1 MNEILTVSQL
11 NRYVKSLLDG
21 DFRLRDLFLRG
32 EISNYTRHYRSGHLY
47 FTLKEGGSAVK
58 AVMFAGYAQEL
69 AFEPENGMAVI
80 LRCSVSLYE
89 RDGSYQIYVYEMQ
102 PDGRGA
108 LQVAFEQL
116 YRKLQ
121 VQGLFDET
129 NKKPIPRF
137 AQRIGVVTSE
147 TGAALQDILNILSRR
162 CPMAQVVF
170 APALV
175 QGREA
180 PDSLIAALQALDEWG
195 KCDVIIIGRGGG
207 SMEDLWCFNDE
218 RLVRQIVAC
227 HTPIISAVGHET
239 DFTLCDY
246 AADLRAPTP
255 SAAAELASV
264 KMEQLEE
271 RLEILADR
279 TKRAAGHY
287 LAQKEQ
293 QLQRLSLQLT
303 HLTPER
309 RLQEYAE
316 KLQNLWNMIQ
326 SSEKSVIIKKQEALR
341 LQSARLQ
348 ALDPMARLAGGYS
361 MVLKDGRVLSS
372 VQQVQKGDSLQVRLH
387 DGVLRVV
394 TEQVTPLKECE
405 KCRKNKT
412 LKSICR
418 SWRKSQKSW
427 SRAISIW
434 TSR

>member
-11 NRYVKSLLDG
+11 NRYVKSVLDG

-58 AVMFAGYAQEL
+58 AMMFAGYAQKL

-361 MVLKDGRVLSS
+361 IVLKDGRVLSS
-372 VQQVQKGDSLQVRLH
+372 IQQVQEGDHLQVRLH
-387 DGVLRVV
+387 DGTLRVL
-394 TEQVTPLKECE
+394 TEEVTPLKECE
-405 KCRKNKT
+405 KCRKN
-412 LKSICR
+412 
-418 SWRKSQKSW
+418 
-427 SRAISIW
+427 
-434 TSR
+434 

>member
-1 MNEILTVSQL
+1 MVSVLNEILTVSQL

-287 LAQKEQ
+287 LAQKDQ

-361 MVLKDGRVLSS
+361 IVLKDGRVLSS
-372 VQQVQKGDSLQVRLH
+372 IQQVQEGDHLQVRLH
-387 DGVLRVV
+387 DGTLRVL
-394 TEQVTPLKECE
+394 TEEVTPLKECE
-405 KCRKNKT
+405 KCRKN
-412 LKSICR
+412 
-418 SWRKSQKSW
+418 
-427 SRAISIW
+427 
-434 TSR
+434 

>member
-47 FTLKEGGSAVK
+47 FTLKEGGSVVK

-69 AFEPENGMAVI
+69 AFEPENGMSVI

-121 VQGLFDET
+121 MQGLFDET

-162 CPMAQVVF
+162 CPMAQVVL

-361 MVLKDGRVLSS
+361 IVLKDGRVLSS
-372 VQQVQKGDSLQVRLH
+372 IQQAQEGDHLQVRLH
-387 DGVLRVV
+387 DGTLRVL
-394 TEQVTPLKECE
+394 TEEVTPLKECE
-405 KCRKNKT
+405 KCRKN
-412 LKSICR
+412 
-418 SWRKSQKSW
+418 
-427 SRAISIW
+427 
-434 TSR
+434 

>member
-47 FTLKEGGSAVK
+47 FTLKEGGSVVK

-162 CPMAQVVF
+162 CPMAQVVL

-271 RLEILADR
+271 RLEILEDR
-279 TKRAAGHY
+279 TKRAAGHC

-361 MVLKDGRVLSS
+361 IVLKDGRVLSS
-372 VQQVQKGDSLQVRLH
+372 IQQAQEGDHLQVRLH
-387 DGVLRVV
+387 DGTLRVL
-394 TEQVTPLKECE
+394 TEEVTPLKECE
-405 KCRKNKT
+405 KCRKN
-412 LKSICR
+412 
-418 SWRKSQKSW
+418 
-427 SRAISIW
+427 
-434 TSR
+434 

>member
-11 NRYVKSLLDG
+11 NRYVKSVLDG

-47 FTLKEGGSAVK
+47 FTLKEGGSAAK

-162 CPMAQVVF
+162 CPMAQVVL

-279 TKRAAGHY
+279 TKRAAGHC

-293 QLQRLSLQLT
+293 QLQRLSLQLA

-361 MVLKDGRVLSS
+361 IVLKDGRVLSS
-372 VQQVQKGDSLQVRLH
+372 IQQVQEGDHLQVRLH
-387 DGVLRVV
+387 DGTLRVL
-394 TEQVTPLKECE
+394 TEEVTPLKECE
-405 KCRKNKT
+405 KCRKN
-412 LKSICR
+412 
-418 SWRKSQKSW
+418 
-427 SRAISIW
+427 
-434 TSR
+434 

>member
-372 VQQVQKGDSLQVRLH
+372 IQQAQEGDHLQVRLH
-387 DGVLRVV
+387 DGTLRVL
-394 TEQVTPLKECE
+394 TEEVTPLKECE
-405 KCRKNKT
+405 KCRKN
-412 LKSICR
+412 
-418 SWRKSQKSW
+418 
-427 SRAISIW
+427 
-434 TSR
+434 

>member
-279 TKRAAGHY
+279 TKRAAGHC

-316 KLQNLWNMIQ
+316 KLQNFWNMIQ

-372 VQQVQKGDSLQVRLH
+372 IQQAQEGDHLQVRLH
-387 DGVLRVV
+387 DGTLRVL
-394 TEQVTPLKECE
+394 TEEVTPLKECE
-405 KCRKNKT
+405 KCRKN
-412 LKSICR
+412 
-418 SWRKSQKSW
+418 
-427 SRAISIW
+427 
-434 TSR
+434 

>member
-1 MNEILTVSQL
+1 MIV
-11 NRYVKSLLDG
+11 
-21 DFRLRDLFLRG
+21 
-32 EISNYTRHYRSGHLY
+32 
-47 FTLKEGGSAVK
+47 
-58 AVMFAGYAQEL
+58 
-69 AFEPENGMAVI
+69 
-80 LRCSVSLYE
+80 
-89 RDGSYQIYVYEMQ
+89 
-102 PDGRGA
+102 
-108 LQVAFEQL
+108 
-116 YRKLQ
+116 
-121 VQGLFDET
+121 
-129 NKKPIPRF
+129 
-137 AQRIGVVTSE
+137 
-147 TGAALQDILNILSRR
+147 
-162 CPMAQVVF
+162 
-170 APALV
+170 
-175 QGREA
+175 
-180 PDSLIAALQALDEWG
+180 
-195 KCDVIIIGRGGG
+195 GRGGG
-207 SMEDLWCFNDE
+207 SIEDLWAFNE
-218 RLVRQIVAC
+218 EIVARAVYEC
-227 HTPIISAVGHET
+227 SVPVISAVGHET
-239 DFTLCDY
+239 DTTIADFV
-246 AADLRAPTP
+246 ADLRAPTP

-394 TEQVTPLKECE
+394 TEEVTPLKECE
-405 KCRKNKT
+405 KCRKN
-412 LKSICR
+412 
-418 SWRKSQKSW
+418 
-427 SRAISIW
+427 
-434 TSR
+434 

>member
-11 NRYVKSLLDG
+11 NRYVKSVLDG

-89 RDGSYQIYVYEMQ
+89 RDGNYQIYVYEMQ

-227 HTPIISAVGHET
+227 HAPIISAVGHET

-372 VQQVQKGDSLQVRLH
+372 VQQVQKGDILQVRLH

-394 TEQVTPLKECE
+394 TEEVTPLKECE
-405 KCRKNKT
+405 KCRKN
-412 LKSICR
+412 
-418 SWRKSQKSW
+418 
-427 SRAISIW
+427 
-434 TSR
+434 

>member
-1 MNEILTVSQL
+1 MVSILNEILTVSQL
-11 NRYVKSLLDG
+11 NRYVKSVLDG

-162 CPMAQVVF
+162 CPMAQVVL

-279 TKRAAGHY
+279 TKRAAGHC

-372 VQQVQKGDSLQVRLH
+372 IQQVQEGDHLQVRLH
-387 DGVLRVV
+387 DGTLRVV

-405 KCRKNKT
+405 KCRKN
-412 LKSICR
+412 
-418 SWRKSQKSW
+418 
-427 SRAISIW
+427 
-434 TSR
+434 

>member
-1 MNEILTVSQL
+1 MVSVLNEILTVSQL

-47 FTLKEGGSAVK
+47 FTLKEGGSAFK
-58 AVMFAGYAQEL
+58 AVMFSGYAQEI

-195 KCDVIIIGRGGG
+195 KCEVIIIGRGGG

-405 KCRKNKT
+405 KCRKN
-412 LKSICR
+412 
-418 SWRKSQKSW
+418 
-427 SRAISIW
+427 
-434 TSR
+434 

>member
-162 CPMAQVVF
+162 CPMAQVVL

-279 TKRAAGHY
+279 TKRAAGHC

-293 QLQRLSLQLT
+293 QLQRLSLQLA

-361 MVLKDGRVLSS
+361 IVLKDGRVLSS
-372 VQQVQKGDSLQVRLH
+372 IQQVQEGDHLQVRLH
-387 DGVLRVV
+387 DGTLRVL
-394 TEQVTPLKECE
+394 TEEVTPLKECE
-405 KCRKNKT
+405 KCRKN
-412 LKSICR
+412 
-418 SWRKSQKSW
+418 
-427 SRAISIW
+427 
-434 TSR
+434 

>member
-1 MNEILTVSQL
+1 MVSVLNEILTVSQL
-11 NRYVKSLLDG
+11 NRYVKSVLDG

-58 AVMFAGYAQEL
+58 AMMFAGYAQKL

-279 TKRAAGHY
+279 TKRAAGHC

-405 KCRKNKT
+405 KCRKN
-412 LKSICR
+412 
-418 SWRKSQKSW
+418 
-427 SRAISIW
+427 
-434 TSR
+434 

>member
-89 RDGSYQIYVYEMQ
+89 RDGNYQIYVYEMQ

-162 CPMAQVVF
+162 CPMAQVVL

-372 VQQVQKGDSLQVRLH
+372 IQQAQEGDHLQVRLH
-387 DGVLRVV
+387 DGTLRVL

-405 KCRKNKT
+405 KCRKN
-412 LKSICR
+412 
-418 SWRKSQKSW
+418 
-427 SRAISIW
+427 
-434 TSR
+434 

>member
-11 NRYVKSLLDG
+11 NRYVKSVLDG

-162 CPMAQVVF
+162 CPMAQVVL

-279 TKRAAGHY
+279 TKRAAGHC

-293 QLQRLSLQLT
+293 QLQRLSLQLA

-372 VQQVQKGDSLQVRLH
+372 IQQAQEGDHLQVRLH
-387 DGVLRVV
+387 DGTLRVL
-394 TEQVTPLKECE
+394 TEEVTPLKECE
-405 KCRKNKT
+405 KCRKN
-412 LKSICR
+412 
-418 SWRKSQKSW
+418 
-427 SRAISIW
+427 
-434 TSR
+434 

>member
-89 RDGSYQIYVYEMQ
+89 RDGNYQIYVYEMQ

-162 CPMAQVVF
+162 CPMAQVVL

-279 TKRAAGHY
+279 TKRAAGHC

-293 QLQRLSLQLT
+293 QLQRLSLQLA

-372 VQQVQKGDSLQVRLH
+372 IQQAQEGDHLQVRLH
-387 DGVLRVV
+387 DGTLRVL
-394 TEQVTPLKECE
+394 TEEVTPLKECE
-405 KCRKNKT
+405 KCRKN
-412 LKSICR
+412 
-418 SWRKSQKSW
+418 
-427 SRAISIW
+427 
-434 TSR
+434 

>member
-162 CPMAQVVF
+162 CPMAQVVL

-279 TKRAAGHY
+279 TKRAAGHC

-293 QLQRLSLQLT
+293 QLQRLSLQLA

-372 VQQVQKGDSLQVRLH
+372 IQQVQEGDHLQVRLY
-387 DGVLRVV
+387 DGTLRVL
-394 TEQVTPLKECE
+394 TEEVTPLKECE
-405 KCRKNKT
+405 KCRKN
-412 LKSICR
+412 
-418 SWRKSQKSW
+418 
-427 SRAISIW
+427 
-434 TSR
+434 

>member
-1 MNEILTVSQL
+1 MDFIISFVMLIF
-11 NRYVKSLLDG
+11 LL
-21 DFRLRDLFLRG
+21 
-32 EISNYTRHYRSGHLY
+32 I
-47 FTLKEGGSAVK
+47 
-58 AVMFAGYAQEL
+58 
-69 AFEPENGMAVI
+69 
-80 LRCSVSLYE
+80 
-89 RDGSYQIYVYEMQ
+89 
-102 PDGRGA
+102 
-108 LQVAFEQL
+108 
-116 YRKLQ
+116 
-121 VQGLFDET
+121 
-129 NKKPIPRF
+129 
-137 AQRIGVVTSE
+137 
-147 TGAALQDILNILSRR
+147 GAADYACGSRLGLGGEFTKALMTSGR
-162 CPMAQVVF
+162 LLLCMSEFMVL

-279 TKRAAGHY
+279 TKRAAGHC

-372 VQQVQKGDSLQVRLH
+372 IQQAQEGDHLQVRLH
-387 DGVLRVV
+387 DGTLRVL
-394 TEQVTPLKECE
+394 TEEVTPLKECG
-405 KCRKNKT
+405 KCRKN
-412 LKSICR
+412 
-418 SWRKSQKSW
+418 
-427 SRAISIW
+427 
-434 TSR
+434 

>member
-1 MNEILTVSQL
+1 MVSVLNEILTVSQL
-11 NRYVKSLLDG
+11 NRYVKSVLDG

-58 AVMFAGYAQEL
+58 AMMFAGYAQKL

-264 KMEQLEE
+264 KMEELEE

-361 MVLKDGRVLSS
+361 IVLKDGRVLSS
-372 VQQVQKGDSLQVRLH
+372 IQQVQEGDHLQVRLH
-387 DGVLRVV
+387 DGTLRVL
-394 TEQVTPLKECE
+394 TEEVTPLKECE
-405 KCRKNKT
+405 KCRKN
-412 LKSICR
+412 
-418 SWRKSQKSW
+418 
-427 SRAISIW
+427 
-434 TSR
+434 

>member
-1 MNEILTVSQL
+1 MVSVLNEILTVSQL

-361 MVLKDGRVLSS
+361 MVLKDGCVLSS
-372 VQQVQKGDSLQVRLH
+372 IQQVQEGDHLQVRLH
-387 DGVLRVV
+387 DGTLRVL
-394 TEQVTPLKECE
+394 TEEVTPLKECE
-405 KCRKNKT
+405 KCRKN
-412 LKSICR
+412 
-418 SWRKSQKSW
+418 
-427 SRAISIW
+427 
-434 TSR
+434 

>member
-1 MNEILTVSQL
+1 MVSVLNEILTVSQL

-162 CPMAQVVF
+162 CPIAQVVF

-279 TKRAAGHY
+279 TKRAAGHC

-309 RLQEYAE
+309 RLQECAE

-361 MVLKDGRVLSS
+361 IVLKDGRVLSS
-372 VQQVQKGDSLQVRLH
+372 IQQVQEGDHLQVRLH
-387 DGVLRVV
+387 DGTLRVL
-394 TEQVTPLKECE
+394 TEEVTPLKECE
-405 KCRKNKT
+405 KCRKN
-412 LKSICR
+412 
-418 SWRKSQKSW
+418 
-427 SRAISIW
+427 
-434 TSR
+434 

>member
-1 MNEILTVSQL
+1 MVSILNEILTVSQL
-11 NRYVKSLLDG
+11 NRYVKSVLDG

-32 EISNYTRHYRSGHLY
+32 EISNYTRHYRRGHLY
-47 FTLKEGGSAVK
+47 FTLKEGGSVVK

-69 AFEPENGMAVI
+69 AFEPENGMSVI

-279 TKRAAGHY
+279 TKRAAGHC

-394 TEQVTPLKECE
+394 TEEVTPLKECE
-405 KCRKNKT
+405 KCRKN
-412 LKSICR
+412 
-418 SWRKSQKSW
+418 
-427 SRAISIW
+427 
-434 TSR
+434 

>member
-175 QGREA
+175 HGREA

-361 MVLKDGRVLSS
+361 IVLKDGRVLSS
-372 VQQVQKGDSLQVRLH
+372 IQQVQEGDHLQVRLH
-387 DGVLRVV
+387 DGTLRVL
-394 TEQVTPLKECE
+394 TEEVTPLKECE
-405 KCRKNKT
+405 KCRKN
-412 LKSICR
+412 
-418 SWRKSQKSW
+418 
-427 SRAISIW
+427 
-434 TSR
+434 

>member
-1 MNEILTVSQL
+1 MVSVLNEILTVSQL

-180 PDSLIAALQALDEWG
+180 PDSLIAALRALDEWG

-279 TKRAAGHY
+279 TKRAAGHC

-293 QLQRLSLQLT
+293 QLQRLSLQLA

-372 VQQVQKGDSLQVRLH
+372 IQQVQEGDHLQVRLH
-387 DGVLRVV
+387 DGTLRVL
-394 TEQVTPLKECE
+394 TEEVTPLKECE
-405 KCRKNKT
+405 KCRKN
-412 LKSICR
+412 
-418 SWRKSQKSW
+418 
-427 SRAISIW
+427 
-434 TSR
+434 

>member
-58 AVMFAGYAQEL
+58 AVMFAGYAQKL

-372 VQQVQKGDSLQVRLH
+372 IQQVQEGDHLQVRLH
-387 DGVLRVV
+387 DGTLRVL
-394 TEQVTPLKECE
+394 TEEVTPLKECE
-405 KCRKNKT
+405 KCRKN
-412 LKSICR
+412 
-418 SWRKSQKSW
+418 
-427 SRAISIW
+427 
-434 TSR
+434 

>member
-1 MNEILTVSQL
+1 MVSVLNEILTVSQL

-162 CPMAQVVF
+162 CPIAQVVF

-271 RLEILADR
+271 RLEILADC
-279 TKRAAGHY
+279 TKRAAGHC

-361 MVLKDGRVLSS
+361 IVLKDGRVLSS
-372 VQQVQKGDSLQVRLH
+372 IQQVQEGDHLQVRLH
-387 DGVLRVV
+387 DGTLRVV
-394 TEQVTPLKECE
+394 TEEVTPLKECE
-405 KCRKNKT
+405 KCRKN
-412 LKSICR
+412 
-418 SWRKSQKSW
+418 
-427 SRAISIW
+427 
-434 TSR
+434 

>member
-162 CPMAQVVF
+162 CPMAQVVL

-279 TKRAAGHY
+279 TKRAAGHC

-303 HLTPER
+303 HFTPER

-372 VQQVQKGDSLQVRLH
+372 IQQVQEGDHLQVRLH
-387 DGVLRVV
+387 DGTLRVL
-394 TEQVTPLKECE
+394 TEEVTPLKECE
-405 KCRKNKT
+405 KCRKN
-412 LKSICR
+412 
-418 SWRKSQKSW
+418 
-427 SRAISIW
+427 
-434 TSR
+434 

>member
-1 MNEILTVSQL
+1 MVSVLNEILTVSQL
-11 NRYVKSLLDG
+11 NRYVKSVLDG

-162 CPMAQVVF
+162 CPMAQVVL

-279 TKRAAGHY
+279 TKRAAGHC

-372 VQQVQKGDSLQVRLH
+372 IQQAQEGDHLQVRLH
-387 DGVLRVV
+387 DGTLRVL
-394 TEQVTPLKECE
+394 TEEVTPLKECE
-405 KCRKNKT
+405 KCRKN
-412 LKSICR
+412 
-418 SWRKSQKSW
+418 
-427 SRAISIW
+427 
-434 TSR
+434 

>member
-47 FTLKEGGSAVK
+47 FTLKEGGSVVK

-246 AADLRAPTP
+246 AADLRVPTP

-279 TKRAAGHY
+279 TKRAAGHC

-372 VQQVQKGDSLQVRLH
+372 IQQAQEGDHLQVRLH
-387 DGVLRVV
+387 DGTLRVL
-394 TEQVTPLKECE
+394 TEEVTPLKECE
-405 KCRKNKT
+405 KCRKN
-412 LKSICR
+412 
-418 SWRKSQKSW
+418 
-427 SRAISIW
+427 
-434 TSR
+434 

>member
-1 MNEILTVSQL
+1 MVSVLNEILTVSQL
-11 NRYVKSLLDG
+11 NRYVKSVLDG
-21 DFRLRDLFLRG
+21 DFRLKDLFLRG

-162 CPMAQVVF
+162 CPMAQVVL

-372 VQQVQKGDSLQVRLH
+372 IQQVQEGDHLQVRLH
-387 DGVLRVV
+387 DGTLRVL
-394 TEQVTPLKECE
+394 TEEVTPLKECE
-405 KCRKNKT
+405 KCRKN
-412 LKSICR
+412 
-418 SWRKSQKSW
+418 
-427 SRAISIW
+427 
-434 TSR
+434 

>member
-69 AFEPENGMAVI
+69 AFEPENGMA
-80 LRCSVSLYE
+80 
-89 RDGSYQIYVYEMQ
+89 
-102 PDGRGA
+102 
-108 LQVAFEQL
+108 EQL

-348 ALDPMARLAGGYS
+348 ALDPMARLA
-361 MVLKDGRVLSS
+361 
-372 VQQVQKGDSLQVRLH
+372 LQVRLH

-394 TEQVTPLKECE
+394 TEEVTPLKECE
-405 KCRKNKT
+405 KCRKN
-412 LKSICR
+412 
-418 SWRKSQKSW
+418 
-427 SRAISIW
+427 
-434 TSR
+434 

>member
-279 TKRAAGHY
+279 TKRAAGHC

-293 QLQRLSLQLT
+293 QLQRLSLQLA

-372 VQQVQKGDSLQVRLH
+372 IQQVQEGDHLQVRLY
-387 DGVLRVV
+387 DGTLRVL
-394 TEQVTPLKECE
+394 TEEVTPLKECE
-405 KCRKNKT
+405 KCRKN
-412 LKSICR
+412 
-418 SWRKSQKSW
+418 
-427 SRAISIW
+427 
-434 TSR
+434 

>member
-162 CPMAQVVF
+162 CPMAQVVL

-180 PDSLIAALQALDEWG
+180 PDSLSAALQALDEWG

-264 KMEQLEE
+264 KMEQLGE

-279 TKRAAGHY
+279 TKRAAGHC

-303 HLTPER
+303 HFTPER

-361 MVLKDGRVLSS
+361 MVLKDGCVLSS
-372 VQQVQKGDSLQVRLH
+372 IQQVQEGDHLQVRLH
-387 DGVLRVV
+387 DGTLRVL
-394 TEQVTPLKECE
+394 TEEVTPLKECE
-405 KCRKNKT
+405 KCRKN
-412 LKSICR
+412 
-418 SWRKSQKSW
+418 
-427 SRAISIW
+427 
-434 TSR
+434 

>member
-1 MNEILTVSQL
+1 MVSVLNEILTVSQL

-69 AFEPENGMAVI
+69 VFEPENGMAVI

-162 CPMAQVVF
+162 CPMAQVVL

-264 KMEQLEE
+264 KMEELEE

-279 TKRAAGHY
+279 TKRAAGHC

-361 MVLKDGRVLSS
+361 IVLKDGRVLSS
-372 VQQVQKGDSLQVRLH
+372 IQQVQEGDHLQVRLH
-387 DGVLRVV
+387 DGTLRVL
-394 TEQVTPLKECE
+394 TEEVTPLKECE
-405 KCRKNKT
+405 KCRKN
-412 LKSICR
+412 
-418 SWRKSQKSW
+418 
-427 SRAISIW
+427 
-434 TSR
+434 

>member
-162 CPMAQVVF
+162 CPMAQVVL

-195 KCDVIIIGRGGG
+195 KCDVIIMGRGGG

-279 TKRAAGHY
+279 TKRAAGHC

-372 VQQVQKGDSLQVRLH
+372 IQQAQEGDHLQVRLH
-387 DGVLRVV
+387 DGTLRVL
-394 TEQVTPLKECE
+394 TEEVTPLKECG
-405 KCRKNKT
+405 KCRKN
-412 LKSICR
+412 
-418 SWRKSQKSW
+418 
-427 SRAISIW
+427 
-434 TSR
+434 

>member
-162 CPMAQVVF
+162 CPMAQVVL

-279 TKRAAGHY
+279 TKRAAGHC

-316 KLQNLWNMIQ
+316 KLQNFWNMIQ

-372 VQQVQKGDSLQVRLH
+372 IQQAQEGDHLQVRLH
-387 DGVLRVV
+387 DGTLRVL
-394 TEQVTPLKECE
+394 TEEVTPLKECE
-405 KCRKNKT
+405 KCRKN
-412 LKSICR
+412 
-418 SWRKSQKSW
+418 
-427 SRAISIW
+427 
-434 TSR
+434 